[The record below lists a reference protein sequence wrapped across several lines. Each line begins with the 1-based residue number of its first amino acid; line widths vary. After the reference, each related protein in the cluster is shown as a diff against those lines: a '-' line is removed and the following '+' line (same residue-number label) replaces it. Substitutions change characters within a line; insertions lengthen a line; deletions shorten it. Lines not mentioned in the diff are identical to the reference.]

1 MKETAH
7 VYGAPAGCQVWDWV
21 LYIGH
26 PHGADVEWRLWDP
39 RLFLLL
45 WWRVGWVLII
55 SWSETMRRGK
65 GCAGQSKYFSYR
77 AVRVPGVWGLQ
88 DVVVL

>member
-1 MKETAH
+1 MKETGH

-26 PHGADVEWRLWDP
+26 PHGAGVAWRLWDP
-39 RLFLLL
+39 RLFVLL

-55 SWSETMRRGK
+55 S
-65 GCAGQSKYFSYR
+65 
-77 AVRVPGVWGLQ
+77 
-88 DVVVL
+88 